1 MCAASHRMLSLVIIM
16 LHSAYML
23 RLPTY
28 SKICT
33 FFNNFAMNRKI
44 SISTASSEELNKNDA

>member
-23 RLPTY
+23 RLHTY
-28 SKICT
+28 SKICI